1 MYLISEVTSLMML
14 PDSFKKLFWPQ
25 FSVNTEAHW
34 PYATKVTS
42 LLGLS
47 APVHILSYSIK
58 VSNDT
63 IINTNWVPRNLFCGT
78 QFDDM
83 MTEWHGCLL
92 ISMHAQRASKMT

>member
-34 PYATKVTS
+34 PYATKVAS

-63 IINTNWVPRNLFCGT
+63 IINTNWVPQNRFRGRMTWLF
-78 QFDDM
+78 
-83 MTEWHGCLL
+83 
-92 ISMHAQRASKMT
+92 INKHACSKSFQNDINHWYKM